1 MTQIDADLLKLGKQA
16 KLASKEMA
24 HLSANKKNEALNVIA
39 DAIESNEKSI
49 LEANQKDLQKA
60 KEVDMELPL
69 QERLTLNT
77 GRIKGMANGLRK
89 MARLEDPLAA
99 VDREWTSDD
108 GLRITQR
115 RVPLGVIGIIYESR
129 PNVTIDA
136 SGLCL
141 KAGNAV
147 ILRGSRSAMNSNIAL
162 VGIVQEA
169 LTSLGL
175 NPHSVQLLTNP
186 SYEVAGQFMRLNDY
200 VDCLI
205 PRGGQGLINRVVT
218 QATVPVIETGAGNTH
233 LYIEKDA
240 DLEKAT
246 AILHNG
252 KTQRNSVCNALEN
265 LLVDQELVSELPQIL
280 KPLID
285 FGVEI
290 RGDERVVEQIDGAVL
305 ATEEDFETEYLADI
319 ISVKLVDS
327 YQEAVDHISHHSTQ
341 HSDAIVTE
349 NYSVAQNFLNDIDS
363 AVVYVNASTR
373 FTDGEMFGFGG
384 EMGISTQKL
393 HARGPMGLEALTSY
407 KYTVQGD
414 GQIRG

>member
-1 MTQIDADLLKLGKQA
+1 MTQFDTELLELGKLA
-16 KLASKEMA
+16 KIASKEIA
-24 HLSANKKNEALNVIA
+24 HLSTTKKNEALNKIA
-39 DAIESNEKSI
+39 DAIEENKALI
-49 LEANQKDLQKA
+49 LEANQKDLRNA
-60 KEVDMELPL
+60 KVINMELPL
-69 QERLTLNT
+69 QERLTLNPE
-77 GRIKGMANGLRK
+77 RVKGMANGLRK
-89 MARLEDPLAA
+89 MVLLEDPLN
-99 VDREWTSDD
+99 VIDREWISDD
-108 GLRITQR
+108 GLRISQR

-136 SGLCL
+136 SGLCF

-147 ILRGSRSAMNSNIAL
+147 ILRGGRSAMNSNIAL
-162 VGIVQEA
+162 VQIVQET
-169 LTSLGL
+169 LQSLEL

-186 SYEVAGQFMRLNDY
+186 SYEVAGQFMRLNEY

-205 PRGGQGLINRVVT
+205 PRGGQGLINRVMS

-233 LYIEKDA
+233 LYIEKQA
-240 DLEKAT
+240 DLEKAI

-252 KTQRNSVCNALEN
+252 KTQRNSVCNALET
-265 LLVDQELVSELPQIL
+265 LLVDKELASELPRIL

-290 RGDERVVEQIDGAVL
+290 RGDERVVEQVDRAVL
-305 ATEEDFETEYLADI
+305 ATDEDFATEFLADI
-319 ISVKLVDS
+319 IAVKLVDS
-327 YQEAVDHISHHSTQ
+327 YEEAVDHISHYSTH

-349 NYSVAQNFLNDIDS
+349 NYSVAQKFLNDIDS

-384 EMGISTQKL
+384 ELGISTQKL
-393 HARGPMGLEALTSY
+393 HARGPMGLEALVSY

-414 GQIRG
+414 GQIRR